1 MIRLRGG
8 INRFSVPL
16 FFLLAYAWS
25 WGCWL
30 STSRILEAYKDEL
43 QGAPTIL
50 TVSTIPIIIRIGYA
64 IAALTATFSP
74 AISAIILTAAIG
86 GKAALREYFGRLVKW
101 RVGIRYYL
109 AAFLIPPAMLIL
121 RFGLITLL
129 GGKLQTDISTANFLG
144 ALGMFL
150 NYFLIAGGQE
160 ELGWRGFAQEKMQ
173 EKFSLAF
180 TSLIIGVLWFF
191 WHLPLYLWVPDVP
204 QHGQSLIF
212 ALLFQISFCFT
223 FTWLYYRT
231 QSILMPMLL
240 HGTFN
245 FLSSLW
251 LVSVSGTQAELIS
264 WIALILP
271 CLVLGVWLI
280 WREGRVKKWI
290 I

>member
-1 MIRLRGG
+1 
-8 INRFSVPL
+8 
-16 FFLLAYAWS
+16 
-25 WGCWL
+25 
-30 STSRILEAYKDEL
+30 
-43 QGAPTIL
+43 
-50 TVSTIPIIIRIGYA
+50 
-64 IAALTATFSP
+64 
-74 AISAIILTAAIG
+74 
-86 GKAALREYFGRLVKW
+86 
-101 RVGIRYYL
+101 
-109 AAFLIPPAMLIL
+109 
-121 RFGLITLL
+121 
-129 GGKLQTDISTANFLG
+129 
-144 ALGMFL
+144 
-150 NYFLIAGGQE
+150 
-160 ELGWRGFAQEKMQ
+160 
-173 EKFSLAF
+173 
-180 TSLIIGVLWFF
+180 LIIGVLWFF

>member
-43 QGAPTIL
+43 RGVPTIL

-121 RFGLITLL
+121 RFGLIILL

-160 ELGWRGFAQEKMQ
+160 ELGWRGFAQPKVQ

-223 FTWLYYRT
+223 FTWLYNRT

-240 HGTFN
+240 HATFN